1 VVSKAQSPTP
11 SPVSNGTFTVPSVPA
26 PVKPQHQEVVSEFP
40 ADTGTKLTLSDF
52 QFVKVL
58 GKGSFGKVKIVLVY
72 IELL

>member
-1 VVSKAQSPTP
+1 MLSKAPSPSP

-26 PVKPQHQEVVSEFP
+26 PVKQHQDVVDEFP

-58 GKGSFGKVKIVLVY
+58 GKGSFGKVYNIY
-72 IELL
+72 I